1 MAEQTVHP
9 SVKQWLDEIE
19 AARKREKDFRK
30 TGETILKIY
39 DGSKQESTPFNI
51 LFSNTE
57 TLLPALYSAVPRP
70 VVQRR
75 FKDDDP
81 LGKLA
86 SDAGRRMLEFL
97 LDTNLS
103 DYDPFDTVMR
113 HATLDALLPGR
124 GNAIVKYDA
133 DVTGM
138 GEDGEGEASASAEAS
153 IPTVQSE
160 MVCLET
166 KLWNRVYYGYAKTW
180 SKVPWVAFEDYID
193 QAEATRLFGARI
205 AKKMTFTKDD
215 PADAARET
223 SDAREER
230 HTGERKTACIY
241 QIWDRNGKI
250 VRYVSAAYPGGVLK
264 EDDDPLGLS
273 GFFPCPKPLAF
284 VEKTHSLLPTALYT
298 TYENQAIEL
307 NKIQLRINRMV
318 EAMKAR
324 GIYDSS
330 LGTEIQRVMDADETT
345 LIPSDSSSSLAAE
358 KGMDN
363 AIWFMP
369 LEKIQQALQQLYQ
382 ARESC
387 KQVIYEITGISDI
400 LRGAS
405 QASETAT
412 AQNIKNQWGTLRLK
426 RLQKEVARYA
436 RDLMRIM
443 LELAATKLS
452 EETWAK
458 ATGLPF
464 LTTQQAQQVQ
474 QLAVIAQ
481 ATGQPLDPQTQAKL
495 HAPVW
500 GVVLGLLRNDLERA
514 YRIDIETN
522 STVEPEAAE
531 DQKNIA
537 DLMTA
542 LGQYLNGVGPL
553 VAKGVMPFEV
563 AQAMMLA
570 ISRRFRFGTE
580 IEDYLRQMKPPPP
593 ESDGGKGQEAALKQM
608 QQVMMQQVQMKQQE
622 GQNALKMQSME
633 SEKAL
638 MEKKIDLELREI
650 QLKADQEKFALAQQ
664 TAHDRLAMRDQV
676 HSVKT
681 GAEESVRKVKEQG
694 SQREQQVA
702 KQATGDVKRVTQQ
715 VTQLGSALTAI
726 QRQAEQTQAL
736 LQEILAVA
744 KAPRVKRPVRGADGK
759 IERVEEEVAV

>member
-1 MAEQTVHP
+1 MAESATHPTV
-9 SVKQWLDEIE
+9 KAWLTEID
-19 AARKREKDFRK
+19 AARKREQDFRK
-30 TGETILKIY
+30 TGDTILQIY

-57 TLLPALYSAVPRP
+57 TLLPALYSTVPRP

-113 HATLDALLPGR
+113 HTTLDALLPGR
-124 GNAIVKYDA
+124 GTSLVKYDA
-133 DVTGM
+133 DITGM
-138 GEDGEGEASASAEAS
+138 DDEDSAEDQTQET
-153 IPTVQSE
+153 PTAYVQSE

-166 KLWNRVYYGYAKTW
+166 KHWNRVYYGYAKKW

-193 QAEATRLFGARI
+193 KEEATRLFGKAI
-205 AKKMTFTKDD
+205 AGKMTFSTDD
-215 PADAARET
+215 PAERDREQGQPK
-223 SDAREER
+223 EET
-230 HTGERKTACIY
+230 HQGERKTACIY
-241 QIWDRNGKI
+241 QIWDKSAKK
-250 VRYVSAAYPGGVLK
+250 VLYVSAAYPDAMLK

-273 GFFPCPKPLAF
+273 GFFPCPKPMAF
-284 VEKTHSLLPTALYT
+284 VEKTHSLIPTALYT
-298 TYENQAIEL
+298 TYENQAMEL
-307 NKIQLRINRMV
+307 NKIQIRINRMV

-345 LIPSDSSSSLAAE
+345 LVPSDSSSSLAAE

-369 LEKIQQALQQLYQ
+369 LDKIQQALQQLYQ

-436 RDLMRIM
+436 RDLMRLM

-452 EETWAK
+452 EDTWAK

-464 LTTQQAQQVQ
+464 LTSEQAQQVQ
-474 QLAVIAQ
+474 TLALIAQ
-481 ATGQPLDPQTQAKL
+481 QTGQPLDPQTQAKL

-500 GVVLGLLRNDLERA
+500 GTVLDLLRNDLERA

-531 DQKNIA
+531 DQKNIS

-570 ISRRFRFGTE
+570 ISRRFRFGSE
-580 IEDYLRQMKPPPP
+580 IEDYLKQMKAPPP

-638 MEKKIDLELREI
+638 LEKKIDLELREI

-664 TAHDRLAMRDQV
+664 TAQDRLTMRDQV

-715 VTQLGSALTAI
+715 VTQLGSALTTI
-726 QRQAEQTQAL
+726 QRQAEQTQSL

-744 KAPRVKRPVRGADGK
+744 KAPRVKRAVRGADGK

>member
-1 MAEQTVHP
+1 MAESATHPTV
-9 SVKQWLDEIE
+9 KAWLTEID

-30 TGETILKIY
+30 TGDTILQIY

-57 TLLPALYSAVPRP
+57 TLLPALYSTVPRP

-113 HATLDALLPGR
+113 HTTLDALLPGR
-124 GNAIVKYDA
+124 GTSLVKYDA
-133 DVTGM
+133 DITGM
-138 GEDGEGEASASAEAS
+138 DDEDSAENQTQET
-153 IPTVQSE
+153 PTAYVQSE

-166 KLWNRVYYGYAKTW
+166 KHWNRVYYGYAKKW

-193 QAEATRLFGARI
+193 KEEATRLFGKKI
-205 AKKMTFTKDD
+205 AEKMTFSTDD
-215 PADAARET
+215 PAERDREQGQPK
-223 SDAREER
+223 EET
-230 HTGERKTACIY
+230 HQGERKTACIY
-241 QIWDRNGKI
+241 QIWDKAAKK
-250 VRYVSAAYPGGVLK
+250 VLYVSAAYPDAMLK

-284 VEKTHSLLPTALYT
+284 VEKTHSLIPTALYT
-298 TYENQAIEL
+298 TYENQAMEL
-307 NKIQLRINRMV
+307 NKIQIRINRMV

-345 LIPSDSSSSLAAE
+345 LVPSDSSSSLAAE

-369 LEKIQQALQQLYQ
+369 LDKIQQALQQLYQ

-436 RDLMRIM
+436 RDLMRLM

-452 EETWAK
+452 EDTWAK

-464 LTTQQAQQVQ
+464 LTSEQAQQVQ
-474 QLAVIAQ
+474 TLAMIAQ
-481 ATGQPLDPQTQAKL
+481 QAGQPLDPQTQAKL
-495 HAPVW
+495 QAPVW
-500 GVVLGLLRNDLERA
+500 GTVLDLLRNDLERA

-531 DQKNIA
+531 DQKNIS

-570 ISRRFRFGTE
+570 ISRRFRFGSE
-580 IEDYLRQMKPPPP
+580 IEDYLKQMKAPPP

-638 MEKKIDLELREI
+638 LEKKIDLELREI
-650 QLKADQEKFALAQQ
+650 QLKADQEKFTLAQQ
-664 TAHDRLAMRDQV
+664 TAQDRLAMRDQV

-715 VTQLGSALTAI
+715 VTQLGSALAAI
-726 QRQAEQTQAL
+726 QRQAEQTQAT
-736 LQEILAVA
+736 LQQILTVA
-744 KAPRVKRPVRGADGK
+744 KAPRVKRAVRGADGK